1 MLRDPHVRLL
11 AVGAVLTVLA
21 TVLLITPSGA
31 IGDIST
37 ARPILAVVA
46 VMGLAMVCHNGIAL
60 AIRRRE

>member
-1 MLRDPHVRLL
+1 MRLL
-11 AVGAVLTVLA
+11 AVGAVLAVLA

-46 VMGLAMVCHNGIAL
+46 VVGLAMVCHNGVAIAR
-60 AIRRRE
+60 RRRERPPHG